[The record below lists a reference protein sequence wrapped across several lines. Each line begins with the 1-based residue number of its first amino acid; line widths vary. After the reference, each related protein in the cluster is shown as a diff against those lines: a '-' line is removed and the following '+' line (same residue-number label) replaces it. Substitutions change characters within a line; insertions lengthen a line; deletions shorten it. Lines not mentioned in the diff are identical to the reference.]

1 MQHCYN
7 FTTGTTYIKQLLA
20 ESVTIKGLILS
31 DNPIGDKGLE
41 NLAEGLQDNTI
52 LTDLKVWRCNLSSEG
67 IILLCNVMSL

>member
-1 MQHCYN
+1 M
-7 FTTGTTYIKQLLA
+7 
-20 ESVTIKGLILS
+20 TIKGLILS

-67 IILLCNVMSL
+67 IISFVIISTV